1 MVMARRQGGAEVPG
15 WSGVGRVGG
24 DIDELEGGNLA
35 AFLDSGM
42 GGRVAAGD
50 GTGRRGL
57 GCSVNTKLGR
67 ASRSTRGTILVAPG
81 SAGAAVATQDKT
93 RCRGRWGIERLVE
106 GRAAGFA
113 AFEHYAG
120 SQGRHERGLSV

>member
-15 WSGVGRVGG
+15 WSGVGRASG
-24 DIDELEGGNLA
+24 DSDELEGEDLA

-50 GTGRRGL
+50 GRRGV

-67 ASRSTRGTILVAPG
+67 ASRSTRDTILVAPG

-106 GRAAGFA
+106 GRSAGFA

-120 SQGRHERGLSV
+120 RHERGLSV